1 MSCMFA
7 SQVSRYSNTGP
18 SLRQAAA
25 TWSAGAAA
33 PSLKPSRSWP
43 NCFID
48 LANLPEHPKTSIL
61 RWHDDMGTSDFWMPV
76 DSGRSLILDSLLLN
90 YSWLLTLD
98 QEHAND
104 CSQWLI
110 ENRKQKE
117 LPRLTLFVD
126 NPCLSIGNDVRCDQA
141 LMFGSRGGVTIS
153 IFCQHPQMGR
163 VVRSIHGRVQ
173 DVRTRTQWPI
183 MSWEL
188 QLCIQTQKL
197 PTTSRFHCTYK

>member
-126 NPCLSIGNDVRCDQA
+126 NPCLSIGNDVRCFAPNQTWSD
-141 LMFGSRGGVTIS
+141 LKM
-153 IFCQHPQMGR
+153 
-163 VVRSIHGRVQ
+163 RSGT
-173 DVRTRTQWPI
+173 DVRVERGRDNFDF
-183 MSWEL
+183 
-188 QLCIQTQKL
+188 L
-197 PTTSRFHCTYK
+197 PTSSDGKGGKVQSRQTHSVARSN